1 MEYKDIVTAPEAV
14 KGFYPT
20 PFNLATKLLRDIKWG
35 EIECVLEPSAGKG
48 DLIEHMARIA
58 RSSVRAGRPSI
69 SVDAVE
75 IDPALQTAT
84 LAAFGEVRRQ
94 KLNDSIAVYEDIRR
108 THYHWESASP
118 AWVAREFPDGEPP
131 ALTDTQKESLLR
143 LEATR
148 NAMETVE
155 VRLIHD
161 DFLTLQTMKR
171 YDLIMMNPPFANGD
185 EHLEKAIAMQERY
198 GGEIRCIL
206 NAETLRNPYTV
217 RRKMLVEKLAN
228 LGADI
233 QYVDNA
239 FANAERSAKVDVAIV
254 RVTIPAPELKSDIFE
269 RLTKAEAESPIHV
282 DACTDITM
290 NDLFGR
296 MVAQYNVEVKA
307 GIELIRTYHAMVPY
321 IMENMAKESSY
332 DKPIIELKVWGKDS
346 DDPVNR
352 YVRAVRNKY
361 WTGLFHNPEF
371 TSHLTNDLQNEWRN
385 KVSELDDYDFTV
397 FNIRK
402 IAIEMNGQLQ
412 KGVEEAIEA
421 MFHKLTDEHAWYADA
436 KTIHYYTGWKT
447 NQAHMVG
454 MKAILPAHGAYAH
467 DDIWKKDKFD
477 YWDAANAL
485 RDLEKVLDF
494 FDGEGVYASV
504 DMSTTLATFQKTFE
518 RTQQPPKN
526 IALKHF
532 SVSFFKKGTVHIKFH
547 DQKLIDRFNIYCARQ
562 ANELPPDYGKKAYGD
577 LTHEEKVV
585 VDSFNGDGTDG
596 SGEKSY
602 TAVFENQGLYLSA
615 PTERRDMMAL
625 PTNEN

>member
-58 RSSVRAGRPSI
+58 HAARARRDEI

-75 IDPALQTAT
+75 IDPALQAAT
-84 LAAFGEVRRQ
+84 LAAFGEARRD
-94 KLNDSIAVYEDIRR
+94 KLDDSIGVYKDICRAHCR
-108 THYHWESASP
+108 WESASP
-118 AWVAREFPDGEPP
+118 AWVKSEFPNGEPP
-131 ALTDTQKESLLR
+131 VLTDIQKEDLAR
-143 LEATR
+143 LEATSK
-148 NAMETVE
+148 ALDTVE

-171 YDLIMMNPPFANGD
+171 YDLIVMNPPFANGD

-206 NAETLRNPYTV
+206 NAETLRNPYTT
-217 RRKMLVEKLAN
+217 RRKMLAEKLAS

-239 FANAERSAKVDVAIV
+239 FATAERSAKVDVAIV
-254 RVTIPAPELKSDIFE
+254 RVTVPGPELKSDIFE
-269 RLTKAEAESPIHV
+269 RLTKAEAEAPIHV
-282 DACTDITM
+282 DACTDLAM
-290 NDLFGR
+290 NDLFSR

-307 GIELIRTYHAMVPY
+307 GIELIRAYHAMVPY

-332 DKPIIELKVWGKDS
+332 DKPIIELRVWGRAS
-346 DDPVNR
+346 NDPVNR
-352 YVRAVRNKY
+352 YVQAVRHKY
-361 WTGLFHNPEF
+361 WTGLFHNPDF
-371 TSHLTNDLQNEWRN
+371 TSHLTNDQQNEWRA
-385 KVSELDDYDFTV
+385 KVNELDDYDFTV

-412 KGVEEAIEA
+412 KGVEEAIEK

-436 KTIHYYTGWKT
+436 KTIHYYSGWKT
-447 NQAHMVG
+447 NKAHMVG
-454 MKAILPAHGAYAH
+454 MKAILPAQGAYAH

-477 YWDAANAL
+477 SWDAMNAL

-504 DMSTTLATFQKTFE
+504 DMSEAMETFQKTFE

-526 IALKHF
+526 IILKHF

-562 ANELPPDYGKKAYGD
+562 ANELPPDYGKKTYGD
-577 LTHEEKVV
+577 LTPEEKVV

-596 SGEKSY
+596 SGEKNY
-602 TAVFENQGLYLSA
+602 TAVFENQSLYLSA
-615 PTERRDMMAL
+615 PTERTDMLAL
-625 PTNEN
+625 PTKEA